1 MRWKRGRTTLAEFSI
16 NPMNTEHMSKD
27 VARVIETF
35 QATGL
40 EYRLGPMGT
49 CVEADLDQVLAAI
62 RRCHQAVA
70 GNHERV
76 ITTIVIDDR
85 KIQPHHLRDMVA
97 SVEQQLG
104 HSVART

>member
-1 MRWKRGRTTLAEFSI
+1 MLAEFSI

-27 VARVIETF
+27 VARVIETL

-40 EYRLGPMGT
+40 AYRLGPMGT
-49 CVEADLDQVLAAI
+49 CVEGDLEQVLAAI

-70 GNHERV
+70 SSCERI

-85 KIQPHHLRDMVA
+85 KNQPHHLSDMVA

-104 HSVART
+104 HPVARA

>member
-1 MRWKRGRTTLAEFSI
+1 MLAEFSI
-16 NPMNTEHMSKD
+16 YPMNTEHMSKD
-27 VARVIETF
+27 VAKVIETL

-40 EYRLGPMGT
+40 EYRLGPLGT
-49 CVEADLDQVLAAI
+49 CIEGDLEQVLAAV

-70 GNHERV
+70 SDHERV

-85 KIQPHHLRDMVA
+85 KNKPHHLSDMVT

-104 HSVART
+104 RPVAHA

>member
-1 MRWKRGRTTLAEFSI
+1 MLAEFSI
-16 NPMNTEHMSKD
+16 NPMNTEHMSRD
-27 VARVIETF
+27 VARVIETL

-49 CVEADLDQVLAAI
+49 CVEGELEQVLTAI

-85 KIQPHHLRDMVA
+85 KNQPHHLSDMVT

-104 HSVART
+104 RPIARA

>member
-1 MRWKRGRTTLAEFSI
+1 MLAEFSI
-16 NPMNTEHMSKD
+16 NPMNTEHMSRD
-27 VARVIETF
+27 VARVIETL

-49 CVEADLDQVLAAI
+49 CVEGELEQVLAAI

-70 GNHERV
+70 GSHERV

-85 KIQPHHLRDMVA
+85 RNQPHHLSDMVA

-104 HSVART
+104 RPIARA